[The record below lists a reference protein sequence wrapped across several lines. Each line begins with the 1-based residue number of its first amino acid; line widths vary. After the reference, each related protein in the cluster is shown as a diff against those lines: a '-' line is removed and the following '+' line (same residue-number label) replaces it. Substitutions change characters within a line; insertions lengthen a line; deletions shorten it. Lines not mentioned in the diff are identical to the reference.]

1 MCTTNTQCLSTKLRF
16 LFRKLKFAEWREIA
30 ICWRHRPDCT
40 LCTQRRCA
48 RNCALVKVVRN
59 LYENF
64 NVDCIASAKTFD
76 FVSIWVGQVHAPC
89 VKSFTQKL
97 LAHTRACRN
106 RLLNHSKQIG
116 VGCRRAEVT
125 RFTNFD
131 VHFYLVIIY
140 HKVLK
145 REDIEFKKMI
155 SQYHY
160 HTSFLQ

>member
-1 MCTTNTQCLSTKLRF
+1 MLKTPKMMKNRGSKDQIQISQKNLNLDKVLGGVLSKDFNILSPPLESLSKFQQGGQVKDTNQ
-16 LFRKLKFAEWREIA
+16 IV
-30 ICWRHRPDCT
+30 I
-40 LCTQRRCA
+40 
-48 RNCALVKVVRN
+48 N
-59 LYENF
+59 Y
-64 NVDCIASAKTFD
+64 

-155 SQYHY
+155 SQYH
-160 HTSFLQ
+160 TSFLQ